1 MTVRQQSSPAGLG
14 NEPCTELL
22 ASVPCSWGWC
32 LQGFPGSCCRQAAVL
47 ARELLQTSCLCRAA
61 AAGNG
66 IQQPGPAWVF
76 LTSTFILLKFVL
88 GSSDFMTWLAG

>member
-32 LQGFPGSCCRQAAVL
+32 PQGFPGSCCRQAAVL
-47 ARELLQTSCLCRAA
+47 ARELLQDELFVQGCSSREWDSAARPCL
-61 AAGNG
+61 G
-66 IQQPGPAWVF
+66 ISHFHFHSAQVCPGF
-76 LTSTFILLKFVL
+76 L
-88 GSSDFMTWLAG
+88 